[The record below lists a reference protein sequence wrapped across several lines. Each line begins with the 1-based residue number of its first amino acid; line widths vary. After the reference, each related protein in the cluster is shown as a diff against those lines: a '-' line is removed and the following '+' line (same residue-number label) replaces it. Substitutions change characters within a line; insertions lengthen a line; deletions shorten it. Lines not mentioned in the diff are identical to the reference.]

1 MWLNIHL
8 HILVKVTIFPSLSIY
23 IPPHSPRSGH
33 MGSILRCSHGA
44 TCRIL
49 TGKRVQPGTRYDP
62 SCANM
67 CLVSSPG
74 GESACNL
81 PLPPPPPT
89 TTTHTCTH
97 NCYCPATLCNYGNH
111 IFTNLCFSL
120 KRSPNQPLVPCMYA
134 CVYHPCVCIYVCVCM
149 YVCMYVCNVCICR
162 WYMYMYIYV
171 CMYVCSSVKCVTT

>member
-1 MWLNIHL
+1 
-8 HILVKVTIFPSLSIY
+8 VTIFPSLSIY
-23 IPPHSPRSGH
+23 IPPYSPRSGH

-49 TGKRVQPGTRYDP
+49 TGERAQPGTRFDP

-81 PLPPPPPT
+81 PLPP
-89 TTTHTCTH
+89 TTHTHMHTQLLLPSYTMQLWQPYFH
-97 NCYCPATLCNYGNH
+97 KLML
-111 IFTNLCFSL
+111 FTETFTQSTIGTMYVCMCV
-120 KRSPNQPLVPCMYA
+120 SPVCMYI
-134 CVYHPCVCIYVCVCM
+134 CMCM
-149 YVCMYVCNVCICR
+149 YVCMYVMYVYVGGMCICI
-162 WYMYMYIYV
+162 YMYV